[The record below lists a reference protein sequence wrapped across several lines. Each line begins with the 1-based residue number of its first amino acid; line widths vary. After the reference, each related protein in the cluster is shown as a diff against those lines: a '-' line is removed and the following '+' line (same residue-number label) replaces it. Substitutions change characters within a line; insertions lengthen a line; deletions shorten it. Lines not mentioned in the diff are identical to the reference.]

1 MSVSLGL
8 VNPDDI
14 LLTEWNG
21 SILGPLNVSNMQL
34 FMNTLQFIDI

>member
-8 VNPDDI
+8 VAADDI

-21 SILGPLNVSNMQL
+21 SIIGPQGVS
-34 FMNTLQFIDI
+34 DK